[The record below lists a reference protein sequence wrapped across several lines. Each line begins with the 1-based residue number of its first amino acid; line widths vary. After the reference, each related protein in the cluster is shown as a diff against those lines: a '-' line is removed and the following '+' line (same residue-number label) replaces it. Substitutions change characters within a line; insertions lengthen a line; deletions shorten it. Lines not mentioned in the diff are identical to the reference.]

1 MAIFAEYSR
10 CYDLLYAE
18 KDYHAEAVYV
28 AQHIRAVTERAST
41 ILELGCGT
49 GKHAQHFGPEGFAV
63 HGVDLSSEMIEIARS
78 NQRVDLLDQTFEVG
92 DVRSIRLGRQFD
104 CVLSLFHV
112 MSYQTTNE
120 DVRNT
125 FQTAFEHTLQGGCFL
140 FDCWYGPGV
149 LTDPP
154 VVRVK
159 RVSSEDLDI
168 MRLAEPTIYVL
179 ENVVRVDYSLRVQR
193 KATGCEKWIM
203 ESHRMRYFFIPEIK
217 LMLEEAGF
225 SLYGV
230 YKWMSEEE
238 PGLNAWNAL
247 VVAKKL

>member
-1 MAIFAEYSR
+1 MAIFVEYSR
-10 CYDLLYAE
+10 CYDLLYAD
-18 KDYHAEAVYV
+18 KDYHAEVVYV
-28 AQHIRAVTERAST
+28 AQHIRTVTGGAST

-49 GKHAQHFGPEGFAV
+49 GKHAQHFGAEGFAV

-78 NQRVDLLDQTFEVG
+78 NQRVGLLAQTFEVG

-120 DVRNT
+120 DVRST

-159 RVSSEDLDI
+159 RVSSESLDI
-168 MRLAEPTIYVL
+168 MRIAEPTIHSL
-179 ENVVRVDYSLRVQR
+179 ENVVQVDYSLRVLQ
-193 KATGCEKWIM
+193 KATGCEKWVM
-203 ESHRMRYFFIPEIK
+203 ESHRMRYFFVPEIK

-225 SLYGV
+225 SFCGA

-247 VVAKKL
+247 IVGKKL

>member
-10 CYDLLYAE
+10 CYDLLNAD
-18 KDYHAEAVYV
+18 KDYHAEVVYV
-28 AQHIRAVTERAST
+28 TQHIRTVTEGAST

-49 GKHAQHFGPEGFAV
+49 GKHAQHFAAEGFAV

-78 NQRVDLLDQTFEVG
+78 NQRVGLLAQTFEVG

-120 DVRNT
+120 DIRNT
-125 FQTAFEHTLQGGCFL
+125 FQTALEHTLPGGCFL

-154 VVRVK
+154 VVRIK
-159 RVSSEDLDI
+159 RVSSESLDI
-168 MRLAEPTIYVL
+168 MRIAEPTIHSV
-179 ENVVRVDYSLRVQR
+179 ENVVQVDFSLRVQQ
-193 KATGCEKWIM
+193 KAMESEKWVM
-203 ESHRMRYFFIPEIK
+203 ESHRLRYFFVPEIK

-225 SLYGV
+225 SFCGAYN
-230 YKWMSEEE
+230 WMSAEE
-238 PGLNAWNAL
+238 PGLNTWNAL
-247 VVAKKL
+247 FVAKKL

>member
-1 MAIFAEYSR
+1 MAIFGEYSR

-28 AQHIRAVTERAST
+28 AQHIRAVARGAST

-49 GKHAQHFGPEGFAV
+49 GKHAQFFGAEGFDV
-63 HGVDLSSEMIEIARS
+63 HGVDLSSEMIDIARRS
-78 NQRVDLLDQTFEVG
+78 QRVGMSAQTFEVG

-120 DVRNT
+120 DIRNA
-125 FQTAFEHTLQGGCFL
+125 FQTAFRHTSLGGCFV

-159 RVSSEDLDI
+159 RVSSEDFDL
-168 MRLAEPTIYVL
+168 MRIAEPTIHAL
-179 ENVVRVDYSLRVQR
+179 ENVVQVDYSLRVQE
-193 KATGCEKWIM
+193 KTGGCEKWLM
-203 ESHRMRYFFIPEIK
+203 ETHRMRYFFVPEIK

-225 SLYGV
+225 SYCGT
-230 YKWMSEEE
+230 YKWMTEQE
-238 PGLNAWNAL
+238 PGLDAWNAL
-247 VVAKKL
+247 FVAKRL